1 MKLGW
6 QRRVTRRDASSLIV
20 GGSVAIGPRIS
31 VIGCSGSGKSW
42 TASRLAQTLGLPHIE
57 LDAIRHGPRWTET
70 PDDEFRALVSDVASG
85 EGWVIDGNYEGIVRD
100 VIWDRATDVVWLDYE
115 RAVVMRQVIART
127 LRRIAFRTSLWNG
140 NRERLRDIVRW
151 YHPVRW
157 AWSKHGEKRRRD
169 DGMLDDARWRHIRV
183 TRLDARAA
191 TDRFLRAA
199 AEAASSA

>member
-1 MKLGW
+1 MKLGS
-6 QRRVTRRDASSLIV
+6 QGRGRRRDASSLIV

-31 VIGCSGSGKSW
+31 VIGCSGTGKSW
-42 TASRLAQTLGLPHIE
+42 TASRLAESLGLPHVE
-57 LDAIRHGPRWTET
+57 LDAIRHGPNWTET

-85 EGWVIDGNYEGIVRD
+85 EAWVIDGNYEDIVRD
-100 VIWDRATDVVWLDYE
+100 VIWDRATDVVWLDYQ

-151 YHPVRW
+151 YHPIRW
-157 AWSKHGEKRRRD
+157 AWSQHATKRRRD
-169 DGMLDDARWRHIRV
+169 GDMLDGARWCHLRA
-183 TRLDARAA
+183 TRLDTRAA

-199 AEAASSA
+199 GQRLRA